1 MKSFAVLLI
10 LPAVAYGALIFG
22 GADTAKR
29 CGEALVNGTVKD
41 TVPDA
46 DNCSQ

>member
-1 MKSFAVLLI
+1 MKSFALLLI
-10 LPAVAYGALIFG
+10 LPAVAYGAIIFG

-29 CGEALVNGTVKD
+29 CGEALVNGTIRD
-41 TVPDA
+41 NVPDP